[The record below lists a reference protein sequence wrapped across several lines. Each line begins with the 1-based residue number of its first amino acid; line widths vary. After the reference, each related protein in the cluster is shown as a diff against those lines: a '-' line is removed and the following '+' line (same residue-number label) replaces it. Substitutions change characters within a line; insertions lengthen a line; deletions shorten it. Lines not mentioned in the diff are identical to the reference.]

1 MSIEEATKRVFLTAV
16 PTSGNWSFGPS
27 DVDELLFMLQES
39 PVYDDPQQNKEVNQL
54 MMAQYRP
61 SRVRAMFASRACRRS
76 VMVGD
81 PLTIPQMK
89 KLVSQLGKLKQP
101 WVSLSSIAFSP
112 FTLHF
117 SLQNCPHGRPTMRH
131 LINLEMLP

>member
-1 MSIEEATKRVFLTAV
+1 MFLTAV